1 MLIRVKE
8 LRMNILVTG
17 GAGYIGSHTCK
28 ELAARGHTVTVYDDL
43 STGWRDLVKWGDL
56 VQGDIRDTE
65 KLTNALRGCRA
76 EGVIHFA
83 GKSYV
88 GDSVRMPGEYYSN
101 NVAGTLSLLEAMRE
115 ADVGRV
121 IMSGTCSV
129 YGQPEEM
136 PISENTSLNPINPY
150 GRTKLFME
158 CILQDFEHAHGL
170 NWMSLRYFN
179 AAGCDADGETGERH
193 VPETHLIP
201 RVLMA
206 AAGEIPHLELF
217 GDDYDTPDGTC
228 IRDYIH
234 VRDLAVAH
242 VLALEHL
249 GQGGSSMP
257 LNLGTG
263 TGLSV
268 RQIIGASERV
278 SGRRVPVIVKARRE
292 GDPAVLTADAGRA
305 REVIGWT
312 PQFSSV
318 EDVIASAW
326 KWLLTDKP
334 VPS

>member
-1 MLIRVKE
+1 
-8 LRMNILVTG
+8 MNILVTG

-43 STGWRDLVKWGDL
+43 STGWRDLVKWGDF
-56 VQGDIRDTE
+56 VRGDIRDTE
-65 KLTNALRGCRA
+65 KLYKALRDSRA

-83 GKSYV
+83 GKGYV
-88 GDSVRMPGEYYSN
+88 GESVRAPGEYYSA
-101 NVAGTLSLLEAMRE
+101 NVTGTLSLLEAMLR
-115 ADVGRV
+115 AGTGRV

-129 YGQPEEM
+129 YGQPKDM
-136 PISENTSLNPINPY
+136 PIAESAPLHPINPY

-158 CILQDFEHAHGL
+158 HILRDFEHAHGL
-170 NWMSLRYFN
+170 GWMSLRYFN

-206 AAGEIPHLELF
+206 AAGEIPHLEIF

-242 VLALEHL
+242 ILALEHL
-249 GQGGSSMP
+249 GRGKGCAAV
-257 LNLGTG
+257 NLGTG
-263 TGLSV
+263 KGLSV
-268 RQIIGASERV
+268 RQIIEASERV
-278 SGRRVPVIVKARRE
+278 SGRPVPVVVKERRE

-305 REVIGWT
+305 RELFGWT
-312 PQFSSV
+312 PRASSV
-318 EDVIASAW
+318 ESIIESAW
-326 KWLLTDKP
+326 RWLLADRARP
-334 VPS
+334 